1 MCDFFSSLKKVGISQ
16 IGLSVTY
23 DKNLVSVSVLPKSE
37 SNDKSLKKLKAL
49 TISLPVN
56 EMDERFFQ
64 IINEPLERTKIGFNN
79 VEAYEKSLQE
89 KLSKTESGKKQKE
102 SVSKDIKAL
111 QEFVGKNNF
120 NPLKDH
126 KTAIEMAEKILG
138 VNPNQKDAKKV
149 IKDMTPYK
157 EPSLF

>member
-1 MCDFFSSLKKVGISQ
+1 MCDFFSSLKEMGISQ
-16 IGLSVTY
+16 IGLSITY
-23 DKNLVSVSVLPKSE
+23 DKNLVSVSLLPKSE

-56 EMDERFFQ
+56 DMDERFFE
-64 IINEPLERTKIGFNN
+64 IINEPLEKTKVGFNN
-79 VEAYEKSLQE
+79 VEAYEKSLQD

-102 SVSKDIKAL
+102 SVSKDVKSL
-111 QEFVGKNNF
+111 QEFVGKNGF

-126 KTAIEMAEKILG
+126 KTAIEMAEKILA

-149 IKDMTPYK
+149 IKDMSAYT

>member
-64 IINEPLERTKIGFNN
+64 IINEPLFTLH
-79 VEAYEKSLQE
+79 VQ
-89 KLSKTESGKKQKE
+89 
-102 SVSKDIKAL
+102 
-111 QEFVGKNNF
+111 
-120 NPLKDH
+120 
-126 KTAIEMAEKILG
+126 G
-138 VNPNQKDAKKV
+138 VRV
-149 IKDMTPYK
+149 ID
-157 EPSLF
+157 

>member
-64 IINEPLERTKIGFNN
+64 IINEPLETTKIGFNN

-126 KTAIEMAEKILG
+126 KTAIEMAEKILA

-149 IKDMTPYK
+149 IKDMTPYT